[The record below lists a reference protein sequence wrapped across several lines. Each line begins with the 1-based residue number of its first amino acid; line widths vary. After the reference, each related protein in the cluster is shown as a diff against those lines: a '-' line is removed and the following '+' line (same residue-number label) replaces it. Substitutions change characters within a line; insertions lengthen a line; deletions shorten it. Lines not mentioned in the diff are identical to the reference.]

1 MLYYKVGSI
10 LAIDY
15 GRKRTGLAVT
25 DPLRIIANV
34 LATVETKE
42 LEKYLADYFA
52 TNDVDIIV
60 LGKPSQMNGEPSET
74 MRYIEPLAGRLRHAY
89 PDKKVVLYDERF
101 TSVLAHRAMLESGIG
116 KMARRD
122 KALVDRISATII
134 LQSYMDSMEYS
145 ADRVSEV
152 FNLK

>member
-1 MLYYKVGSI
+1 MGRI

-25 DPLRIIANV
+25 DPLRIIAGA

-52 TNDVDIIV
+52 KNSVDIIV

-89 PDKKVVLYDERF
+89 PDKQVVLYDERY
-101 TSVLAHRAMLESGIG
+101 TSVLAHRTILESGIG
-116 KMARRD
+116 KMARQD
-122 KALVDRISATII
+122 KALVDRIAATII
-134 LQSYMDSMEYS
+134 LQSYMESLTFA
-145 ADRVSEV
+145 ADRMPEMQ
-152 FNLK
+152 K

>member
-1 MLYYKVGSI
+1 MLYYKVGRI